1 MTIVGYGIEINGL
14 SKQYGA
20 VPVLKDIDIDIEGG
34 KFIALVGKS
43 GCGKSTL
50 LRIIS
55 ALTDYNKGNVV
66 INGKMVKDID
76 SEVRFLFQD
85 ARLLPWKT
93 VLENVILGAPDRDE
107 DKALAALE
115 AVELVEKKDFWPA
128 DLSGGQRQRVALAR
142 ALVGTPKVL
151 LLDEPLSALDALTK
165 LNMQKLIEKLWQ
177 EWGFTVILVTHDVSE
192 AVNLA
197 DRVLLIENGSIA
209 LDLDIQLARPR
220 TNKLDNSYYENIIL
234 EHIMKPKQI
243 SAADKIYYI

>member
-1 MTIVGYGIEINGL
+1 MGYAIEINGL
-14 SKQYGA
+14 SKQYGG
-20 VPVLKDIDIDIEGG
+20 VPVLKDINVDIADG

-55 ALTDYNKGNVV
+55 ALTDYNRGRVV
-66 INGKMVKDID
+66 INGKPVEKID

-93 VLENVILGAPDRDE
+93 VIENVILGAPDRDE
-107 DKALAALE
+107 AKALAALK
-115 AVELVEKKDFWPA
+115 AVELVDKKDFWPA

-177 EWGFTVILVTHDVSE
+177 DWGFTVILVTHDVSE

-197 DRVLLIENGSIA
+197 DRVLLIENGNIA
-209 LDLDIQLARPR
+209 LDIDIQLARPR
-220 TNKLDNSYYENIIL
+220 TNKVDNSYYEKLIL
-234 EHIMKPKQI
+234 EHILNPKQ
-243 SAADKIYYI
+243 AKAEDQIYYI